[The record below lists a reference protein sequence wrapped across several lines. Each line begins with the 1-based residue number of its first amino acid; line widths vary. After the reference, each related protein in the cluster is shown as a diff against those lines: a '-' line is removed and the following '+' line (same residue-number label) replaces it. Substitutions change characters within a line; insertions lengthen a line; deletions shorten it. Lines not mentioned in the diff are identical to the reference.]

1 MRRWGKRISIGL
13 MASFIGACAA
23 LAAPQVAT
31 ADGPGVGVP
40 WVVSLGDSYI
50 SGEAGR
56 WAGNSNSSSAS
67 VDAGGS
73 AAYFD
78 NATRTAEVIN
88 RCHRSTAAEIHI
100 GGGVSSLNLACS
112 GARTSTFTSSD
123 GYFKPGIDF
132 YNAGGNKGQAL
143 MLQEFAATHNVR
155 MVQVSIGGNNFNF
168 ADIIQSCV
176 TDFLTSSSLFPN
188 YCNDDSSVSSNF
200 TTTNITNQTT
210 AIRNAINNIKSAMAN
225 VGYTTAQY
233 RIVVQTYPSPVPN
246 GTGFRYSQ
254 SGFTRQ
260 STGGCGFWNN
270 DANWANSTALVQIN
284 QAVTNAAAG
293 ANTAGNVL
301 VMNLASA
308 FNGRRLCETGVNLM
322 ENTGLGNWTATNAAN
337 VTEWVAQIRTLSTV
351 FGPYYVQESLHPNW
365 WGQKAIRNCVRQ
377 AWNGGAVRG
386 GTCTR
391 GTGLNSSGE
400 PNMTLV

>member
-1 MRRWGKRISIGL
+1 MRGSVKGVV
-13 MASFIGACAA
+13 AAVAVSFAA
-23 LAAPQVAT
+23 GSVAVAVPQLAL
-31 ADGPGVGVP
+31 ADGPGVGSP
-40 WVVSLGDSYI
+40 WVVSVGDSYI
-50 SGEAGR
+50 SGEGGR
-56 WAGNSNSSSAS
+56 WAGNSNSSSVS
-67 VDAGGS
+67 VDAGGAS
-73 AAYFD
+73 AYFD

-100 GGGVSSLNLACS
+100 GGGVNSLNLACS
-112 GARTSTFTSSD
+112 GAKTSTFTTSD
-123 GYFKPGIDF
+123 GYFKPGLDF
-132 YNAGGNKGQAL
+132 YNVGGNKGQAL

-155 MVQVSIGGNNFNF
+155 MVQLSIGGNNFNF
-168 ADIIQSCV
+168 ADIVQTCV
-176 TDFLTSSSLFPN
+176 TNFLTSLSLFPN
-188 YCNDDSSVSSNF
+188 YCNDDASVTANF

-210 AIRNAINNIKSAMAN
+210 AIRNAINNVKTAMAN
-225 VGYTTAQY
+225 AGYTTAQY

-246 GTGFRYSQ
+246 STGFRYSQ
-254 SGFTRQ
+254 SGYTRQ

-270 DANWANSTALVQIN
+270 DANWANGTALVRIN

-322 ENTGLGNWTATNAAN
+322 ENTGLGNWTAANAAN
-337 VTEWVAQIRTLSTV
+337 ATEWVAQIRTLSTV

-365 WGQKAIRNCVRQ
+365 WGEKAIRNCVRQ
-377 AWNGGAVRG
+377 AWNGGTVRG

-391 GTGLNSSGE
+391 GTGLNANGE